1 MNALLHIGEILK
13 IQMESVENVSVVATL
28 MKTMKMLATREP
40 VSALDVFTTL
50 TAFIA
55 RNVETFI
62 TEVLT
67 IDLAPLVHVIV
78 TEQWTVNV

>member
-13 IQMESVENVSVVATL
+13 IQMEYAENVSVVATL
-28 MKTMKMLATREP
+28 MRTMKMLATREP
-40 VSALDVFTTL
+40 VSVLDVFTTL

-55 RNVETFI
+55 KNAEIFI

-78 TEQWTVNV
+78 MEQ